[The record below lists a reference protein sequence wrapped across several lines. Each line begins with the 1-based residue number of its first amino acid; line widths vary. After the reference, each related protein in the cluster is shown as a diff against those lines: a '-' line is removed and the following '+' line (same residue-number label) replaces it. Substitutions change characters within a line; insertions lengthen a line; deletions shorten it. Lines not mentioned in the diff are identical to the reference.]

1 MWKEVVDSSSTKEE
15 CTLHL
20 LFPSTLMHITLHIG
34 HAVVLDLLLVAF
46 ESEFMRKNE
55 KTKLK
60 KQFTVSVLCEAD
72 QVV

>member
-1 MWKEVVDSSSTKEE
+1 
-15 CTLHL
+15 
-20 LFPSTLMHITLHIG
+20 MHITLHIG

-46 ESEFMRKNE
+46 ESEFMRKTE